1 MATIKDRYILE
12 VDTEG
17 GVRGMNSAGV
27 AAGGLASKLKGIGP
41 LAVAAAGALA
51 GIGAVRGITNKIDEM
66 DELAKS
72 ARLAGA
78 AAGEDAFR
86 GFQVLQQA
94 MSEAGI
100 DAATFDRAMLQTT
113 SRLQEGLEGG
123 KAFAEITDKLGGSIR
138 DNQGNLVDGATALQ
152 AMINALNEGTISTDE
167 FAKVVGGRAG
177 PLIQQQFASLNTSA
191 EALQATL
198 TDVEENSNIVSLGAA
213 QNAEAFNDTMGRLQT
228 VAGRLGN
235 EIVEK
240 LLPHLVEL
248 AEGALSVLPG
258 FIDGVKESFE
268 TLEPVFTLVGTVIKD
283 LVVPALQVIFE
294 VLGQV
299 ASVVTP
305 LAEAAI
311 PALRAGFEALG
322 NVVSGII
329 EFFRSAAETL
339 QNIYDKAIQLK
350 DGVTDTFSG
359 VAEGVTDSAKEA
371 YDGVTGWFGQMYDE
385 VVGNSIV
392 PDMANGV
399 LSSFDSMTGGMVSK
413 IGEAVSGV
421 ISGFENVARTISGKF
436 EDITGISLSNIRS
449 QVGNMAS
456 QVGSAV
462 EGLATDV
469 SNRFQG
475 IRENVGSFANRIG
488 ATDVFEGLGERFAGF
503 FANGGNIPSGQ
514 FGLVGE
520 RGPELISGPAN
531 VLPLD
536 VAGTGSQT
544 VNYYIQAVDTRSFK
558 DLVARD
564 PAFIHAVASQGQ
576 VRMPAR
582 RRA

>member
-17 GVRGMNSAGV
+17 GVRGMNSAGAA
-27 AAGGLASKLKGIGP
+27 AAGLGSRLRGIGP

-51 GIGAVRGITNKIDEM
+51 GIGAVQGITSKIDEM
-66 DELAKS
+66 DNLAKS

-94 MSEAGI
+94 MAEAGI

-123 KAFAEITDKLGGSIR
+123 EAFAEIVGKLGDSITTA
-138 DNQGNLVDGATALQ
+138 DGQLVDGASALQ

-177 PLIQQQFASLNTSA
+177 PLIQQQFASLNTDA
-191 EALQATL
+191 EALAATL
-198 TDVEENSNIVSLGAA
+198 ADVEANSNIVSLEAS
-213 QNAEAFNDTMGRLQT
+213 QNAEAFNDTMGRLGI
-228 VAGRLGN
+228 VAGQLGT

-248 AEGALSVLPG
+248 AEGALAVLPG
-258 FIDGVKESFE
+258 FIDGVKQAFE
-268 TLEPVFTLVGTVIKD
+268 TLSPVFELIGTLITD

-294 VLGQV
+294 VLGKV
-299 ASVVTP
+299 AEVVTP

-311 PALRAGFEALG
+311 PALRGAFELLG
-322 NVVSGII
+322 SAIEGII
-329 EFFRSAAETL
+329 EFFTTAAEAL
-339 QNIYDKAIQLK
+339 QAIYDKAIQLK
-350 DGVTDTFSG
+350 NGVSDSFSG
-359 VAEGVTDSAKEA
+359 MKDSMVESAQGA
-371 YDGVTGWFGQMYDE
+371 YDGVTGWFSDMYDY

-392 PDMANGV
+392 PDMASGV
-399 LSSFDSMTGGMVSK
+399 LSSFDEMTGGMVSK
-413 IGEAVSGV
+413 VGEAIQGV
-421 ISGFENVARTISGKF
+421 ITGFQNVASAISGKF
-436 EDITGISLSNIRS
+436 EEITGLSLSNIRS
-449 QVGNMAS
+449 QVSSMAS
-456 QVGSAV
+456 EVGSRV
-462 EGLATDV
+462 EGLASEV
-469 SNRFQG
+469 SNRFAG
-475 IRENVGSFANRIG
+475 IRENVGNFANRIG
-488 ATDVFEGLGERFAGF
+488 ATDLFEGLGERFAGF
-503 FANGGNIPSGQ
+503 FANGGSIPSGS

-536 VAGTGSQT
+536 IQGSGTQN
-544 VNYYIQAVDTRSFK
+544 VVYNIQAVDARSFR

-564 PAFIHAVASQGQ
+564 PAFIHAVANQGQ
-576 VRMPAR
+576 ARMPQR
-582 RRA
+582 RRL

>member
-12 VDTEG
+12 VETEG

-27 AAGGLASKLKGIGP
+27 AAGGLGSKLKGIGP
-41 LAVAAAGALA
+41 LAIAAAGALA
-51 GIGAVRGITNKIDEM
+51 SIGAIKGITNKINEM
-66 DELAKS
+66 DDLAKS

-78 AAGEDAFR
+78 AASEDAFK

-94 MSEAGI
+94 LAEAGV
-100 DAATFDRAMLQTT
+100 DAGTFDRAMLQTT

-123 KAFAEITDKLGGSIR
+123 KAFAEITDKLGSSIR
-138 DNQGNLVDGATALQ
+138 DNEGNLVDGASALQ
-152 AMINALNEGTISTDE
+152 AMINALNDGTISTDE

-191 EALQATL
+191 ESLQATL
-198 TDVEENSNIVSLGAA
+198 ADVEANSNIVSLDAS
-213 QNAEAFNDTMGRLQT
+213 QNAEAFNDTIGRLQT

-248 AEGALSVLPG
+248 AEGALKQLPA
-258 FIDGVKESFE
+258 FIDGVKSSFE
-268 TLEPVFTLVGTVIKD
+268 TLEPVFSLIGTVITD

-294 VLGQV
+294 VLGKLAEV
-299 ASVVTP
+299 ITP
-305 LAEAAI
+305 MAEAAI
-311 PALRAGFEALG
+311 PALKAGFEALG
-322 NVVSGII
+322 AAVQGII

-339 QNIYDKAIQLK
+339 GAVYDKAIQLK
-350 DGVTDTFSG
+350 DATTGAFKGLKDGAV
-359 VAEGVTDSAKEA
+359 ESAKGA
-371 YDGVTGWFGQMYDE
+371 YDGVTGWFGDMYDE

-392 PDMANGV
+392 PDMAKGV
-399 LSSFDSMTGGMVSK
+399 LGSFDEMTGGMVSR
-413 IGEAVSGV
+413 IGEAIQGV
-421 ISGFENVARTISGKF
+421 VGGFRDVASAISGKF

-449 QVGNMAS
+449 QVGTMAS
-456 QVGSAV
+456 EVGSRV
-462 EGLATDV
+462 EGLASEV
-469 SNRFQG
+469 SNRFSG
-475 IRENVGSFANRIG
+475 IKENVGNFANRIG
-488 ATDVFEGLGERFAGF
+488 ATDLFEGLGERFAGF

-536 VAGTGSQT
+536 IQGSGTQSVT
-544 VNYYIQAVDTRSFK
+544 YNINAVDARSFR

-564 PAFIHAVASQGQ
+564 PAFIHAVASQGA
-576 VRMPAR
+576 VRMPQR
-582 RRA
+582 RRT